1 MGPVS
6 NQVLRGSS
14 DVTRVV
20 VGGANGGFVPKS
32 APSRLLFPPLHH
44 HHLLL
49 LLLLLRFFF
58 AVLPGYL
65 FFHLLVWFAFGRWL
79 RDRGGGEGGI
89 SNAMSNVSLEK
100 NINILVFLFKLT
112 IRRHRGN
119 SRPVSRI
126 NPSFRVPVSISIDR
140 RFDNVPESPISDG
153 VDDSRNRKENI
164 EKNGISFICC
174 CWWVLFALV
183 MGGGRLFV
191 RPQVEAT
198 VGRFLIIFSF
208 LKNHFSCSFFF
219 LYFFF
224 FFLPWRLRTAHVD
237 ECASCGRRLPPRDAL
252 TEFFFFTEFFYSS
265 FDLPLLPRPYL
276 RIDARPFLQQYLVFF
291 LTNIL
296 PSFHGFI

>member
-1 MGPVS
+1 
-6 NQVLRGSS
+6 
-14 DVTRVV
+14 
-20 VGGANGGFVPKS
+20 
-32 APSRLLFPPLHH
+32 
-44 HHLLL
+44 
-49 LLLLLRFFF
+49 
-58 AVLPGYL
+58 
-65 FFHLLVWFAFGRWL
+65 
-79 RDRGGGEGGI
+79 
-89 SNAMSNVSLEK
+89 MSNISLEK

-126 NPSFRVPVSISIDR
+126 NPSFRVSVSISIDR

-164 EKNGISFICC
+164 EKKNNGISFICC

-291 LTNIL
+291 FDQYFT
-296 PSFHGFI
+296 